1 MALPQRKKHGKRS
14 DLSKL
19 NVYVEV
25 ARGEDSRGEY
35 VERELSSRLS
45 VGLGSEFAERLAGVA
60 AAYDAAAAADHGGAE
75 GAGVAEAVETP
86 AIFVAT
92 RQCVRRH
99 AVSFFRGPNIP
110 ALRRSTQDPR
120 RRRGCRRRPLALLQA
135 ADRSVRKLRE
145 LRARRAAGEPP

>member
-1 MALPQRKKHGKRS
+1 MRS

-45 VGLGSEFAERLAGVA
+45 VGLGSAFAERLAGVA

-92 RQCVRRH
+92 RQCVAGS
-99 AVSFFRGPNIP
+99 AVSFFG
-110 ALRRSTQDPR
+110 S
-120 RRRGCRRRPLALLQA
+120 
-135 ADRSVRKLRE
+135 
-145 LRARRAAGEPP
+145 